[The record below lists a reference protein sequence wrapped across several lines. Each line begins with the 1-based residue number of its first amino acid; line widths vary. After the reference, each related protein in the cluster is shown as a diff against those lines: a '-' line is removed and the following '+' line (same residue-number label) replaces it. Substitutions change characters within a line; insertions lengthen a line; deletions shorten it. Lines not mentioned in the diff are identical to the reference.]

1 MEQKGYSSMPVC
13 GRVGRRDFLKLGG
26 GLGTLVGTGLIL
38 GRPPIWGQTEQPA
51 APERIK
57 TNIKDVLSIPRVPS
71 SLPGPYPG
79 KVIEAVANNATAEDK
94 PNPAVISQMV
104 ENGITALTGKNPVDS
119 FALLFDPEDI
129 IGIKVNPVGA
139 GLISTHLEVV
149 DAIIAWLTAGG
160 VPKKNIIIWDRFDYM
175 LADAGFTPERYPGIG
190 IEGLQTMDEAAAA
203 GKKQDDSAWL
213 DSSGHHVSENNFDL
227 DCYYWADIEG
237 PKDKAY
243 LNQHV
248 FNGKYSYFGKLITQR
263 LTKIIN
269 VPVFKNTGSGIS
281 MATKN
286 IGYGVICN
294 TNRLHQPLFFDV
306 NTEVH
311 AFPAIRDKLVLN
323 ITDGL
328 RGQYD
333 GGPGPAAKF
342 IYPYNRLFF
351 ATDPI
356 ALDMVCQNLLVA
368 KRKAMQVPTNE
379 HPRYSEYLRYAER
392 LGLGLADPQKIKH
405 IKI

>member
-1 MEQKGYSSMPVC
+1 MQDTGQ
-13 GRVGRRDFLKLGG
+13 VGRRDFLKLGG

-38 GRPPIWGQTEQPA
+38 GRPPVWGQTEQKPS
-51 APERIK
+51 APEKIK
-57 TNIKDVLSIPRVPS
+57 TNIKDVLTIPRVKS
-71 SLPGPYPG
+71 SLPGPFPG
-79 KVIEAVANNATAEDK
+79 RVIEVVDQNAMPEGK
-94 PNPAVISQMV
+94 PDLSEINKMV
-104 ENGITALTGKNPVDS
+104 KTGITKLTGKNLTDS
-119 FALLFDPEDI
+119 FALLFEQDDI
-129 IGIKVNPVGA
+129 VGIKVNPVGA
-139 GLISTHLEVV
+139 GLISTNLEVV
-149 DAIIAWLTAGG
+149 DAVISWLTNSGM
-160 VPKKNIIIWDRFDYM
+160 KKENIIIWDRFDYM
-175 LADAGFTPERYPGIG
+175 LQDAGFTPERFPGIG

-213 DSSGHHVSENNFDL
+213 DSSGRHVSEKNFDQN
-227 DCYYWADIEG
+227 CYYWADVEG

-248 FNGKYSYFGKLITQR
+248 FNGKFSYFGKLVTQK

-269 VPVFKNTGSGIS
+269 IPVFKNTGSGIS

-286 IGYGVICN
+286 IGYGAVCN
-294 TNRLHQPLFFDV
+294 TNRLHKPLFFDV

-342 IYPYNRLFF
+342 IYSYNRLFF

-356 ALDMVCQNLLVA
+356 ALDMTCQNLLVA

-379 HPRYSEYLRYAER
+379 HPRYSEYLRYAEK
-392 LGLGLADPQKIKH
+392 LGLGIADPQKIQH
-405 IKI
+405 IKV